1 MIDFART
8 VGSCRG
14 LPSCM
19 DAYMLFLPLI
29 GRNKYRPSQR
39 SPIPNLTMAG
49 DWTSQKYLGS
59 MEGAVFGGKLAA
71 EVVSKKAKGME
82 LPAVKEVQPNIVQ
95 KASVF
100 VAKDPLGVKGQG
112 AIAFGA
118 GASLTM
124 ENESLLR
131 EVDPAQFA

>member
-1 MIDFART
+1 M
-8 VGSCRG
+8 CL
-14 LPSCM
+14 LPTRI
-19 DAYMLFLPLI
+19 DAYRKFFSVL

-39 SPIPNLTMAG
+39 SPIPNFTMAG

-71 EVVSKKAKGME
+71 EVVAKKAKGME
-82 LPAVKEVQPNIVQ
+82 LPSVKEVQANIVQ

-124 ENESLLR
+124 ENETLLR